1 MMDVDIERDQM
12 KRHAKAFVWANN
24 EEFLKYMDRWVQRT
38 DFKFPLDVKL
48 LEEYSHLNYAEVDA
62 RFKPVFLQLQQ
73 QIDSPGISSDKK
85 KELKETMKKI
95 EGEYLMESN
104 RANQKDTA
112 IGILEFLE
120 SNPLEMIHALND
132 ALAELMVQKGE

>member
-12 KRHAKAFVWANN
+12 KRHAKAFVWAND

-85 KELKETMKKI
+85 KELK
-95 EGEYLMESN
+95 
-104 RANQKDTA
+104 
-112 IGILEFLE
+112 
-120 SNPLEMIHALND
+120 
-132 ALAELMVQKGE
+132 